1 MSNRRISD
9 LNSVA
14 QASGVDVLPIVNLG
28 STRKISLEDLFTY
41 VDNSYFKDNY
51 GPSVNDNLNNSYN
64 EFKIFYGNVLS
75 SGAQVFRVRDGRL
88 EVDNQGYFK
97 NFLSGNNVFIKN
109 INIESGNSNDHT
121 VNTLHVTGNLD
132 HTDITG
138 SLKVS
143 GYTTFDSGVII
154 NRSSLDNSVKFGPN
168 IKVHASGAGRNFLAT
183 DAHLMV
189 EKNIFGDELHI
200 AHGAYLTGYNIRL
213 AGTNVILG
221 YDNNSSLTFNGGFTS
236 NIAPANDWLNPADT
250 EFYDLG
256 YPTQRWRT
264 IWAGR
269 GIFHDFAH
277 IRNELE
283 VTGNASIK
291 TNLFVSGDA
300 NITGNLIIG
309 SGSSVLEANQNNI
322 FLNKNSTISGSL
334 TITGIK
340 DTRLDGSLYVNS
352 GVYLS
357 GVSINLGE
365 ILVTGDK
372 VLTKA
377 EYDQL
382 KNYSDYISGFT
393 VLRINNQTISGAKTF
408 LNDLS
413 ISGNVRITGDLGV
426 TGHFSARSKAFLIE
440 HPLDPTRKLQYGSLE
455 GPENGVYLRGKTDK
469 NIILLPNYWKGL
481 VDENSITVHLTPS
494 ANYNELY
501 VIDSNNEKVTI
512 GGNNFNQ
519 YYYIIYG
526 ERKDIPKL
534 AVEI

>member
-1 MSNRRISD
+1 MSNRKISD
-9 LNSVA
+9 LNSVT
-14 QASGVDVLPIVNLG
+14 QASGIDVFPIVNLG
-28 STRKISLEDLFTY
+28 ATRKISLDDLFTY
-41 VDNSYFKDNY
+41 VDNSYFRDNY
-51 GPSVNDNLNNSYN
+51 GAGTNDDLNNSYN
-64 EFKIFYGNVLS
+64 EFKIFYGNILS
-75 SGAQVFRVRDGRL
+75 TGAQVFRVKDGRL
-88 EVDNQGYFK
+88 EVDSHGYFK
-97 NFLSGNNVFIKN
+97 NFLSGNNVFIKKAE
-109 INIESGNSNDHT
+109 IETGNVNDQT

-132 HTDITG
+132 NTNVTG
-138 SLKVS
+138 SFKVS
-143 GYTTFDSGVII
+143 GYTTFDSGIII
-154 NRSSLDNSVKFGPN
+154 NNSSLDSSLKFGPN
-168 IKVHASGAGRNFLAT
+168 IKLHASGAGRNILAT

-291 TNLFVSGDA
+291 TNLFVSGSA
-300 NITGNLIIG
+300 NITGDLIIG
-309 SGSSVLEANQNNI
+309 SGSSILEANQNNI
-322 FLNKNSTISGSL
+322 ILNKNVRISGSL
-334 TITGIK
+334 IVTGVN

-352 GVYLS
+352 GIYLS

-365 ILVTGDK
+365 INITGDK
-372 VLTKA
+372 VLTKV

-393 VLRINNQTISGAKTF
+393 VLRINNQIISGSKIF
-408 LNDLS
+408 LDNLS
-413 ISGNVRITGDLGV
+413 VSGNVRITGDLGV
-426 TGHFSARSKAFLIE
+426 TGHFSARSKSFLIE
-440 HPLDPTRKLQYGSLE
+440 HPLDSNRKLQYGSLE
-455 GPENGVYLRGKTDK
+455 GPENGVYLRGKTNQ
-469 NIILLPNYWKGL
+469 NIILLPDYWKAL
-481 VDENSITVHLTPS
+481 VDEDSITVHLTS
-494 ANYNELY
+494 NSNYNNLY
-501 VIDSNNEKVTI
+501 VIDANNERVTV

-519 YYYIIYG
+519 YYYVIYG